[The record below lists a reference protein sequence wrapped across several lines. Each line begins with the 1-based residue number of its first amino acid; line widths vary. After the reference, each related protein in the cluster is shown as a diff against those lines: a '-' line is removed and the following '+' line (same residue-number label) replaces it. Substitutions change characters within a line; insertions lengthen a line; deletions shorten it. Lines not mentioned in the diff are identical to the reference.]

1 MSNKVVTL
9 QNYKKGAKVVRG
21 PAWKWGSQDCDK
33 NGKQTIGIL
42 GETDICGDG
51 TWAFVNWKNKRGENV
66 YRLFEEDLVYFEES
80 PQLELGL

>member
-1 MSNKVVTL
+1 MTL

-21 PAWKWGSQDCDK
+21 PAWKWGGQDCDK
-33 NGKQTIGIL
+33 EGKQTIGIL
-42 GETDICGDG
+42 GKTEIFDDG
-51 TWAFVNWKNKRGENV
+51 TWAFVFWENGQGGYDA